1 MPTER
6 KESGYDLGARPE
18 QALSENRLPLTGLLA
33 RVAYTVVRP
42 EEAGL
47 EDLPAVS
54 MITADS
60 RKIQP
65 GCLFVAIAGASHD
78 GHAFIDEAILRGC
91 VAVIVEKGRLQAIG
105 AESLDICL
113 LEVEDSKAAYAE
125 VAAAYYGH
133 PASRLK
139 LIGITGTNG
148 KTTVSYLLEEIMTG
162 MGIAV
167 GVIGTVNYR
176 YTVGGEKRLLPS
188 PFTTPEAMQLQG
200 LLREM
205 VDAGAVYVIMEVSS
219 HALAQSRIGDIQF
232 DVVAF
237 TNLTRDHLDYHPD
250 MQDYFLAKT
259 TLFSRHLKEGGV
271 AVVTC
276 AEKNTNDIDWSG
288 ILEGICREQGLQTLI
303 CGTQEGADIRLISAA
318 SDLLQS
324 RIRLATRSGDLLLNS
339 PLVGRF
345 NVDNIMTALAVS
357 SALGLPTAEVCPLLA
372 RAGGAPGRL
381 QRITVEGVGAQEKPV
396 VFVDYAH
403 TPDALQKVLAAL
415 AALPHRELYCLF
427 GCGGD
432 RDTGKRPVMGRIAA
446 ELSDVVVVTDD
457 NPRSEP
463 PETITAQIAAGVAG
477 AGMTC
482 RPVEWLTAR
491 TRGEKGCVVIGRREE
506 AIAAVIVAAGRD
518 DIVLIA
524 GKGHENYQL
533 IQGKKRFFDDCLEA
547 RAALSAWTIEA
558 IVEATGEIGPEGQ
571 PLRLLGRVSTD
582 SRNVGPGEIFVA
594 LEGDRF
600 DGHDFI
606 DKVAEKGAGCLVVMR
621 RIEERYAGPIPQVIV
636 PDTQRALGDM
646 AAFRRRLM
654 RRLSR
659 PVVIGLTGS
668 CGKTTVKEMTAA
680 ILQRHWPA
688 GPDNPENCVLKT
700 VGNYN
705 NLIGMPLSLLPL
717 GVKHRAAV
725 MEMGMNRPG
734 ELARLAEIAEPDISC
749 ITNIYAAHLEGL
761 HSLAGVARA
770 KEELFAG
777 TAPDGILVV
786 NLDDPLVRDCAGRYR
801 QRKITF
807 SVLEAGQQYGPDL
820 RASDVRIDTA
830 GIIAFRLHV
839 PGSTVDIR
847 LAAAGA
853 HNVSNA
859 LAAAAIAWAAGA
871 GPDAI
876 AAGLGD
882 FRAAAKRMEMLES
895 AEGYGI
901 LNDTYNANPASMSA
915 ALRTLEQMHAGVS
928 VAVLGDMLE
937 LGESSES
944 AHRDLGR
951 LAARCRIDYLGLVGD
966 YAGLV
971 SEGAQD
977 AGLATERIKVFAD
990 KEQAAAWVE
999 ELAGEGSMGRGDW
1012 LLVKASRGLRMETI
1026 VARLTGKA

>member
-1 MPTER
+1 
-6 KESGYDLGARPE
+6 
-18 QALSENRLPLTGLLA
+18 
-33 RVAYTVVRP
+33 
-42 EEAGL
+42 
-47 EDLPAVS
+47 

-60 RKIQP
+60 RKVQP
-65 GCLFVAIAGASHD
+65 GCLFVAIAGGSHD

-91 VAVIVEKGRLQAIG
+91 VAVIAEKGRLEAIRPD
-105 AESLDICL
+105 SPDVCV

-148 KTTVSYLLEEIMTG
+148 KTTVTYLLEEVLTS
-162 MGIAV
+162 MGIPV

-176 YTVGGEKRLLPS
+176 YTVGGVKRVLPS
-188 PFTTPEAMQLQG
+188 PFTTPEAMQLQW

-205 VDAGAVYVIMEVSS
+205 ADAGVVYVIMEVSS
-219 HALAQSRIGDIQF
+219 HALAQSRIGDTQF

-259 TLFSRHLKEGGV
+259 TLFSQHLKEGGV
-271 AVVTC
+271 AVVTS
-276 AEKNTNDIDWSG
+276 AVRNADEGDWAAV
-288 ILEGICREQGLQTLI
+288 LEGICRGRGIKTLI
-303 CGTQEGADIRLISAA
+303 CGIQQEADIRLIDTA
-318 SDLLQS
+318 SDLLHS
-324 RIRLATRSGDLLLNS
+324 RIRLATRNGDHTLHS

-357 SALGLPTAEVCPLLA
+357 SALGLPEAEVRPLLA
-372 RAGGAPGRL
+372 RASGAPGRL
-381 QRITVEGVGAQEKPV
+381 QRVTVEGVDAQEKPV

-432 RDTGKRPVMGRIAA
+432 RDTGKRPVMGSIAA

-463 PETITAQIAAGVAG
+463 PETITAQVVAG
-477 AGMTC
+477 IAGTGMPC
-482 RPVEWLTAR
+482 RPVDWLTERA
-491 TRGEKGCVVIGRREE
+491 RGEKGCVVIDRREE
-506 AIAAVIVAAGRD
+506 AIAAVIRAAGRD

-533 IQGKKRFFDDCLEA
+533 VRGKKRFFDDCLEA

-558 IVEATGEIGPEGQ
+558 IVEATGGIGPEGH
-571 PLRLLGRVSTD
+571 PCGLLGRVSTD
-582 SRNVGPGEIFVA
+582 SRNVEPGEIFVA

-606 DKVAEKGAGCLVVMR
+606 GQVADKGAGCLVVMR
-621 RIEERYAGPIPQVIV
+621 RIEERYAGHVPQVIV

-646 AAFRRRLM
+646 AGYRRRLM
-654 RRLSR
+654 RRLSA

-734 ELARLAEIAEPDISC
+734 ELARLAEIAAPDISC

-761 HSLAGVARA
+761 HSIAGVARA

-786 NLDDPLVRDCAGRYR
+786 NLDDPLVRDCAGKYP
-801 QRKITF
+801 QKKITF
-807 SVLEAGQQYGPDL
+807 SVLDAGHQYGPDL
-820 RASDVRIDTA
+820 RATDVKVDTA
-830 GIIAFRLHV
+830 GTIAFRLHL
-839 PGSTVDIR
+839 PGSAVDIR
-847 LAAAGA
+847 LTAAGA
-853 HNVSNA
+853 HNVANA
-859 LAAAAIAWAAGA
+859 VTAAAIAWAAGA
-871 GPDAI
+871 GPAAI

-895 AEGYGI
+895 ADGFGI
-901 LNDTYNANPASMSA
+901 LNDTYNANPASMAA
-915 ALRTLEQMHAGVS
+915 ALRTLEQMQAGVT

-951 LAARCRIDYLGLVGD
+951 LAARCRVDYLGLVGD

-971 SEGAQD
+971 AEGARD

-990 KEQAAAWVE
+990 KEQAAAWIE
-999 ELAGEGSMGRGDW
+999 DLTGEGRLGRGDW

-1026 VARLTGKA
+1026 VARLTGKT